1 MTRDYQPLPPK
12 PRKVS
17 RLKQLS
23 KSNRLMR
30 RYYQHLRTE
39 RVGRKE
45 AA

>member
-1 MTRDYQPLPPK
+1 MTRDYQLLPPK
-12 PRKVS
+12 PRKVA
-17 RLKQLS
+17 RLKQCN

-30 RYYQHLRTE
+30 RHYQHLRTE